1 MNIEYYLNLKNVERL
16 ATSYK
21 IQSYNVLE
29 HSYMVAVL
37 FRYFASRDNVSY
49 DINVLDAVLH
59 HDILESVTGDLIYT
73 VKNMTD
79 DTKGLWEAIE
89 DEVVSKHFQ
98 LERYTDSKLREVMDE
113 RQYQLFKA
121 CDLLDLWIFLKNE
134 IALGNKTKK
143 ILEYHSRCYMLLVTD
158 YNFTTINQFMESYR
172 P

>member
-29 HSYMVAVL
+29 HSYMVTVL
-37 FRYFASRDNVSY
+37 FRYFASRENVAY
-49 DINVLDAVLH
+49 DIHVLDAILH

-73 VKNMTD
+73 VKNMTEH
-79 DTKGLWEAIE
+79 TKDLWEELE
-89 DEVVSKHFQ
+89 DEVVGKHFQ
-98 LERYTDSKLREVMDE
+98 LENYTDSKLREVMNK

-134 IALGNKTKK
+134 ITLGNKTKK
-143 ILEYHSRCYMLLVTD
+143 ILEYQSRCYMLLVTD
-158 YNFTTINQFMESYR
+158 YNFTTINQFMEGYR